1 MTLDPRLD
9 TAPLEALREEAL
21 TVADEVDGISML
33 DVKREAD
40 FKLAQAINAVKVL
53 RKLSA

>member
-9 TAPLEALREEAL
+9 TAPLETLRQEAL
-21 TVADEVDGISML
+21 TIADEVDGISML

>member
-9 TAPLEALREEAL
+9 TAPLEALRQEAQ
-21 TVADEVDGISML
+21 TIAEEVDGISML

-40 FKLAQAINAVKVL
+40 FKIAQAINAVKVL